1 MMQRMVIRLRSENL
15 DDIHSDLGV
24 KIHGYIMSIIDSDY
38 AEKLHTEALNPFS
51 INVVRDGSELILTI
65 NALADEAMQ
74 IINALKAVDKII
86 VKGAPALKV
95 LDYSIENPV
104 GYNDYVDNIKK
115 YQFNIITPALCKKQG
130 TLYFGTE
137 ISQYFKSVALKLN
150 EFENENISEEDIK
163 KAFDCMKIVGY
174 KFFSKSYKIAPKK
187 LTGMMGSVS
196 FKIHGDYSNCE
207 LLKKLIHY
215 SCYSGIGSRTALG
228 MGGAELN
235 MFLV

>member
-1 MMQRMVIRLRSENL
+1 MVIRLRSENL

-174 KFFSKSYKIAPKK
+174 KFFSKSYKIDPKK
-187 LTGMMGSVS
+187 
-196 FKIHGDYSNCE
+196 
-207 LLKKLIHY
+207 
-215 SCYSGIGSRTALG
+215 
-228 MGGAELN
+228 
-235 MFLV
+235 

>member
-115 YQFNIITPALCKKQG
+115 ISIQYNNTGIVQKTGYIIFWYRDFTV
-130 TLYFGTE
+130 F
-137 ISQYFKSVALKLN
+137 
-150 EFENENISEEDIK
+150 
-163 KAFDCMKIVGY
+163 
-174 KFFSKSYKIAPKK
+174 
-187 LTGMMGSVS
+187 
-196 FKIHGDYSNCE
+196 
-207 LLKKLIHY
+207 
-215 SCYSGIGSRTALG
+215 
-228 MGGAELN
+228 
-235 MFLV
+235 